1 MSGVDIEK
9 YSCARS
15 GHAASA
21 VLGHGFRSSGRHHA
35 WAWRQKEISSSD
47 SNNRPVGTDRLC
59 GDW

>member
-1 MSGVDIEK
+1 
-9 YSCARS
+9 
-15 GHAASA
+15 

-59 GDW
+59 DDW